1 MKEHLSLGF
10 LGFGEAGFELARGLH
25 SAGAAPIYACD
36 KTTPD
41 PTRSLWLRNRAREAG
56 AVYLESVGEVVK
68 KAEIILSVVTPEAS
82 LSAAQEAAPH
92 LRPGKIYLDLTSS
105 FPGDMKAA
113 SALVELTG
121 TRFVDGAMMGAVP
134 FYGHKVLIYVSGPYA
149 GEVAQIL
156 NEWGMNVQVVGKE
169 PGQASAI
176 KLILSIATKG
186 FEALLVEMLL
196 AAHHY
201 HVEEQVL
208 FALNQ
213 FFLKGLDSVV
223 NRFVGSDAVHAG
235 RRVEEMKSSVKLLEA
250 LGVDPIMGKA
260 TLQRLK
266 WSASLGLSE
275 YFKGI
280 PPEGYKEVIQA
291 WEEIGLFSKH
301 KG

>member
-1 MKEHLSLGF
+1 LGF

-36 KTTPD
+36 KATPD
-41 PTRSLWLRNRAREAG
+41 PARSLWLRNRAREAG
-56 AVYLESVGEVVK
+56 AIFLESVGEVIK
-68 KAEIILSVVTPEAS
+68 KAEIILSVVTPEVS

-92 LRPGKIYLDLTSS
+92 LRPGNVYLDLTSS
-105 FPGDMKAA
+105 FPEDMKAA
-113 SALVELTG
+113 SALVEPTG
-121 TRFVDGAMMGAVP
+121 TRFVDGAMMGALP
-134 FYGHKVLIYVSGPYA
+134 LYGHKVLIYASGSYA
-149 GEVAQIL
+149 GEIAQTL

-196 AAHHY
+196 GARHY

-213 FFLKGLDSVV
+213 FFIKGLDSVV
-223 NRFVGSDAVHAG
+223 NRLVGSDAVHAG

-260 TLQRLK
+260 TLQRLQ
-266 WSASLGLSE
+266 WSASLGLSKH
-275 YFKGI
+275 FKGI
-280 PPEGYKEVIQA
+280 SPEGYKEVIQA
-291 WEEIGLFSKH
+291 WEEIGLFPKL
-301 KG
+301 